1 MRLSAVIKSACF
13 LLLGQSTISEGAK
26 TPQGFLQTWPI
37 PDGVPI
43 ATSFDVKARVPGGKW
58 EKIETYQPVHNEVNF
73 TTGGS
78 IKHNS
83 SLAFFDFN
91 GTVEIQARYLND
103 RVSKAV
109 IRPYSLNLTPKR
121 SNSVVTFTLN
131 EPRDVIVQVND
142 DIFDVLHIFTNP
154 PDTNVPSEKDKDVI
168 YYGPGYHKLNSTLE
182 VGSGKT
188 LYVAGGA
195 VVSAP
200 DITVTNSTDVIIR
213 GRGLLY
219 SPKGNSLQVYRSSNV
234 LIERLVGI
242 NFLPRAYESKDV
254 TFSHWRDFSAVQWGD
269 GMDVYCC
276 ENVLIDSVFLRNSDD
291 CIAVYA
297 HRNEWYGNSTN
308 ITIQNSILWADVA
321 HPINI
326 GTHGNTEDPE
336 TIAGLTIRNIDILDQ
351 REGQVDYQGTI
362 ALNPGD
368 GNLIQDV
375 LIDDVRVEDIRVGQ
389 LLNFRVMY
397 NTKYNTSPGR
407 GIKDVL
413 VRDLKY
419 TGTKASMSIFVGY
432 DEDRTISNVTF
443 ENLII
448 NGKVISDNMQKPGWY
463 LTTDFIPAYAN
474 EHVNNM
480 TFTTT

>member
-1 MRLSAVIKSACF
+1 MRLSTAVKSACF
-13 LLLGQSTISEGAK
+13 LLLDQSTIAEGAK
-26 TPQGFLQTWPI
+26 TPKGILQTWPI
-37 PDGVPI
+37 PDGIDTFQPI
-43 ATSFDVKARVPGGKW
+43 L
-58 EKIETYQPVHNEVNF
+58 NEVNF

-78 IKHNS
+78 IKYNS
-83 SLAFFDFN
+83 SLAYFDFN
-91 GTVEIQARYLND
+91 GTVEIQARYF
-103 RVSKAV
+103 RSPVFKAV
-109 IRPYSLNLTPKR
+109 IRPYSLNLTPKK
-121 SNSVVTFTLN
+121 SGSVVTFTLD
-131 EPRDVIVQVND
+131 EPRDIVVQVND
-142 DIFDVLHIFTNP
+142 NIFDALHIFTNP
-154 PDTNVPSEKDKDVI
+154 PDAVVPSEGDKDVM

-195 VVSAP
+195 VVSVP
-200 DITVTNSTDVIIR
+200 DITVTNSSDVTIR

-219 SPKGNSLQVYRSSNV
+219 SPKGNYLNVYRSNNV
-234 LIERLVGI
+234 LIDRLVGI

-254 TFSHWRDFSAVQWGD
+254 TFSHWCDFSAVQWGD

-297 HRNEWYGNSTN
+297 HRNQWYGNSTN
-308 ITIQNSILWADVA
+308 VTIQNSILWADVV

-362 ALNPGD
+362 ALNPGG

-407 GIKDVL
+407 GIKNVL

-419 TGTKASMSIFVGY
+419 PGTKASMSIFVGY

-443 ENLII
+443 ENLVI

-474 EHVNNM
+474 EHVHNM
-480 TFTTT
+480 TFTST

>member
-1 MRLSAVIKSACF
+1 MRLSTVIKSACF
-13 LLLGQSTISEGAK
+13 LLLGQSTIVEGAK

-58 EKIETYQPVHNEVNF
+58 EKIETYQPVHSEVNF

-83 SLAFFDFN
+83 SLAYFDFN

-121 SNSVVTFTLN
+121 SGSVVTFTLN

-142 DIFDVLHIFTNP
+142 DIFDV
-154 PDTNVPSEKDKDVI
+154 
-168 YYGPGYHKLNSTLE
+168 
-182 VGSGKT
+182 
-188 LYVAGGA
+188 
-195 VVSAP
+195 
-200 DITVTNSTDVIIR
+200 
-213 GRGLLY
+213 
-219 SPKGNSLQVYRSSNV
+219 YRSNNV

-443 ENLII
+443 ENLVI

-480 TFTTT
+480 TFTFT

>member
-1 MRLSAVIKSACF
+1 MRLSTAVKSACF
-13 LLLGQSTISEGAK
+13 FLLGHSTFAEGAK

-43 ATSFDVKARVPGGKW
+43 VTSFDVKACVPGGKW
-58 EKIETYQPVHNEVNF
+58 EKIQTYQPVLNVVNF
-73 TTGGS
+73 TTGSS
-78 IKHNS
+78 IVYNS
-83 SLAFFDFN
+83 SMTYFDFN
-91 GTVEIQARYLND
+91 GTVEIQARYLKD

-109 IRPYSLNLTPKR
+109 IRPYSLNLIPKQ
-121 SNSVVTFTLN
+121 SGSVITFTLDG
-131 EPRDVIVQVND
+131 PRDIIVQVND

-154 PDTNVPSEKDKDVI
+154 PNKVVPSEDDKDVI
-168 YYGPGYHKLNSTLE
+168 
-182 VGSGKT
+182 
-188 LYVAGGA
+188 
-195 VVSAP
+195 
-200 DITVTNSTDVIIR
+200 R
-213 GRGLLY
+213 
-219 SPKGNSLQVYRSSNV
+219 KGNGVLVYRSKNV
-234 LIERLVGI
+234 SIERLVGI
-242 NFLPRAYESKDV
+242 NFLARAYESKDV

-276 ENVLIDSVFLRNSDD
+276 ENVLIDSVFLRNSED
-291 CIAVYA
+291 C
-297 HRNEWYGNSTN
+297 
-308 ITIQNSILWADVA
+308 VA
-321 HPINI
+321 
-326 GTHGNTEDPE
+326 DPE

-368 GNLIQDV
+368 GSLIQDV

-413 VRDLKY
+413 LRDLKY

-432 DEDRTISNVTF
+432 DEDRTISSVTF
-443 ENLII
+443 ENLVI
-448 NGKVISDNMQKPGWY
+448 NGKAISDNMRKPGWY

-474 EHVNNM
+474 EHAHNM
-480 TFTTT
+480 TFMSA

>member
-1 MRLSAVIKSACF
+1 MRLSAAIKSACF
-13 LLLGQSTISEGAK
+13 LLLGQSTIAEGSK
-26 TPQGFLQTWPI
+26 TPRGFLQTWPI
-37 PDGVPI
+37 PEGVAV
-43 ATSFDVKARVPGGKW
+43 ATSFDVKARVPGGEW
-58 EKIETYQPVHNEVNF
+58 EKIGTYQPVLNKVNF

-83 SLAFFDFN
+83 SLAYFDFN
-91 GTVEIQARYLND
+91 GTVEIQARYLKD

-109 IRPYSLNLTPKR
+109 VRPYSLNLTPKK
-121 SNSVVTFTLN
+121 SGSVVTFTLN
-131 EPRDVIVQVND
+131 EPRDIVVQVND

-154 PDTNVPSEKDKDVI
+154 PDTN
-168 YYGPGYHKLNSTLE
+168 LNSTLE
-182 VGSGKT
+182 VESGRT

-200 DITVTNSTDVIIR
+200 YITVPNSSDVTIR

-219 SPKGNSLQVYRSSNV
+219 SQKGNSLQVYRSKNV

-242 NFLPRAYESKDV
+242 DFLPRAYESKDV

-297 HRNEWYGNSTN
+297 HRDEWYGNSTN
-308 ITIQNSILWADVA
+308 VTIQNSILWADVA

-326 GTHGNTEDPE
+326 GTHGNTQDPE
-336 TIAGLTIRNIDILDQ
+336 TIAGLIIRNIDILDQ

-375 LIDDVRVEDIRVGQ
+375 LIDDVRVENIRVGQ

-448 NGKVISDNMQKPGWY
+448 NGKVILDNMQKPGWY
-463 LTTDFIPAYAN
+463 LTTDSFPHMQTSTCI
-474 EHVNNM
+474 
-480 TFTTT
+480 T

>member
-1 MRLSAVIKSACF
+1 MRLSIVIKSACF

-43 ATSFDVKARVPGGKW
+43 ATSFYVKARVPGGKW

-83 SLAFFDFN
+83 SLAYFDFN

-121 SNSVVTFTLN
+121 SGSVVTFTLN

-142 DIFDVLHIFTNP
+142 DIFDV
-154 PDTNVPSEKDKDVI
+154 
-168 YYGPGYHKLNSTLE
+168 
-182 VGSGKT
+182 
-188 LYVAGGA
+188 
-195 VVSAP
+195 
-200 DITVTNSTDVIIR
+200 
-213 GRGLLY
+213 
-219 SPKGNSLQVYRSSNV
+219 YRSSNV
-234 LIERLVGI
+234 LIERIVGI

-368 GNLIQDV
+368 GNLVQDV

-443 ENLII
+443 ENLVI